1 MQALTVVAKL
11 ACRLRP
17 AQHQYC
23 EERRRLLRHVHDALD
38 VVRVARNAFAPPLND
53 QNHVFQAVDR
63 RLHVRLGCVED
74 RIAARSLIAA
84 QNEGVQRERIAVGN
98 GALFLD
104 EDAED
109 ARFQKG

>member
-1 MQALTVVAKL
+1 
-11 ACRLRP
+11 
-17 AQHQYC
+17 
-23 EERRRLLRHVHDALD
+23 
-38 VVRVARNAFAPPLND
+38 
-53 QNHVFQAVDR
+53 
-63 RLHVRLGCVED
+63 
-74 RIAARSLIAA
+74 LIAA